1 MLSKVHERLIF
12 RQLADFIVKNKLLS
26 SNIAAYR
33 KGQSTATVLQA
44 IRDDIIKAMK
54 RVEVTMMVLAD
65 FSKAFHT
72 VRFKNLITK
81 MSKIGFF
88 KDFLT
93 WTLSYVSNRKQFVQ
107 IDGNCSEV
115 IDIHFGVPQGSI
127 LGPVLFN
134 IYVADLQ
141 EAINVKSYQYAD
153 DTTMYK
159 YARAQELSNCR
170 KTMTQS
176 NSSTSGPKTP
186 V

>member
-1 MLSKVHERLIF
+1 MLSKVYERLIF
-12 RQLADFIVKNKLLS
+12 RQLADFIDKNKLLN

-33 KGQSTATVLQA
+33 KGQSTTTVLQA

-54 RVEVTMMVLAD
+54 RGEVTMMVLAD
-65 FSKAFHT
+65 FSKAFDT
-72 VRFKNLITK
+72 VRFKNLFTK
-81 MSKIGFF
+81 MSKIGFS

-141 EAINVKSYQYAD
+141 EVINVKSYQYAD

-159 YARAQELSNCR
+159 HARAQELSNCR

>member
-1 MLSKVHERLIF
+1 
-12 RQLADFIVKNKLLS
+12 
-26 SNIAAYR
+26 
-33 KGQSTATVLQA
+33 
-44 IRDDIIKAMK
+44 
-54 RVEVTMMVLAD
+54 
-65 FSKAFHT
+65 
-72 VRFKNLITK
+72 
-81 MSKIGFF
+81 MSKIGFS

-93 WTLSYVSNRKQFVQ
+93 WTLSYVSKRKQFVQ